1 MIPLWGIYLA
11 MTRTFLRHYLEM
23 VVAML
28 LGMAVVLGG
37 LAAAGVE
44 LELLVMATSM
54 TVPMVAWMRHRGHGW
69 APAAEMSGAMYAPT
83 AAALVLLWTG
93 LVEDEHG
100 LLMIQ
105 HVAMFPL
112 MFAAMLLRRDE
123 YSHVTH
129 A

>member
-1 MIPLWGIYLA
+1 
-11 MTRTFLRHYLEM
+11 MTRTLIRHYAEM
-23 VVAML
+23 VIAMFV
-28 LGMAVVLGG
+28 GMAVVLGA

-44 LELLVMATSM
+44 LDSVEVELLVMATSM
-54 TVPMVAWMRHRGHGW
+54 TVPMVAWMRYRGHGW

-83 AAALVLLWTG
+83 AAALVLLWIG
-93 LVEDEHG
+93 LVEDEHA

-105 HVAMFPL
+105 HIAMFPL
-112 MFAAMLLRRDE
+112 MLVAMLLRRDE

>member
-1 MIPLWGIYLA
+1 

-28 LGMAVVLGG
+28 LGMAVVLGA
-37 LAAAGVE
+37 LAAAGVELASVE

-100 LLMIQ
+100 LMMIQ